1 MAVLGVDVSG
11 YQPVAFPTKGLAFA
25 FVKATESTSYVNPH
39 YSGQVA
45 HARAAGLVVGHY
57 HFAKN
62 GGVAE
67 ADYFLSKL
75 SLHAGDILAFDWE
88 TSGVSQAER
97 DAFIKRVKAKAPGH
111 KVVLYCN
118 VSYWKTRDSDNGGPM
133 DGLWIADPNH
143 AAGRPGIK
151 HAWVFHQYSWAGGID
166 RNVANFK
173 DAAAL
178 RAWAKV
184 PAVNP
189 PAPSLPTRPAPSK
202 PAPAPAPAP
211 APTLEQRV
219 SKLEAAVKAIQAKV
233 H

>member
-25 FVKATESTSYVNPH
+25 FVKATEGTGYVNPH
-39 YSGQVA
+39 YAGQVA
-45 HARAAGLVVGHY
+45 HARTAGLVVGHY
-57 HFAKN
+57 HFGKN
-62 GGVAE
+62 GGAAE

-75 SLHAGDILAFDWE
+75 TLHAGDILAFDWE

-97 DAFIKRVKAKAPGH
+97 DAFISRVKAKAPGH

-118 VSYWKTRDSDNGGPM
+118 TDYWHHRDSDNGGPM

-143 AAGRPGIK
+143 PAGHPSVQHG
-151 HAWVFHQYSWAGGID
+151 WVFHQYSWAGGID

-178 RAWAKV
+178 RAWATPHAAAK
-184 PAVNP
+184 P
-189 PAPSLPTRPAPSK
+189 PAPPVHTAPAPPPVHTAPAPS
-202 PAPAPAPAP
+202 
-211 APTLEQRV
+211 LEQRV
-219 SKLEAAVKAIQAKV
+219 SKLEADVKALQARV